1 MCIEHV
7 PAAVSFV
14 QAYMDGLLSSDAQ
27 VDTLHSDQLEEGLLK
42 LEDVVLILVGGS
54 SYLLAEESQELA
66 MARTLRLP
74 LGAQIATI
82 GKQLLTHRRMHE
94 GMVAN
99 AVAVIQRVWRVRQRE
114 RVRSRREE
122 QEPEAELLLE

>member
-1 MCIEHV
+1 
-7 PAAVSFV
+7 
-14 QAYMDGLLSSDAQ
+14 MDGLLSSDAQ
-27 VDTLHSDQLEEGLLK
+27 VDTLHSDQLEEGLLR

-54 SYLLAEESQELA
+54 SYLLAEDSQELA

-74 LGAQIATI
+74 LGAQIATM

-99 AVAVIQRVWRVRQRE
+99 AVAVIQRVWRARQRQRE
-114 RVRSRREE
+114 RVRSGREE